1 MSAATICQPPKE
13 TPDHFNAQLAN
24 LTAALPID
32 MHARGLRPAVH
43 LIRLIQVQNYFAI
56 SVEV

>member
-13 TPDHFNAQLAN
+13 IPDHFSAQFAN

-32 MHARGLRPAVH
+32 MHARRLRPAVR
-43 LIRLIQVQNYFAI
+43 LIRLIQIQNYFAI